1 LEGQTVRRERAVADE
16 VLRLERAESA
26 AVLCRL
32 LPLERDKTDRYLLTE
47 RVRSDDALS
56 NRDDFLGI
64 VSHDLRNLLGGIV
77 LSATRLSKRAAGDAN
92 GQETVSDA
100 GGNQ

>member
-1 LEGQTVRRERAVADE
+1 MSMGGRRAAADE
-16 VLRLERAESA
+16 VVRLQRAESA
-26 AVLCRL
+26 ALLGTL

-56 NRDDFLGI
+56 HRDDFLGI

-77 LSATRLSKRAAGDAN
+77 LTAARLIKRATGDSD
-92 GQETVSDA
+92 GQDTLTDA
-100 GGNQ
+100 ARLQRY